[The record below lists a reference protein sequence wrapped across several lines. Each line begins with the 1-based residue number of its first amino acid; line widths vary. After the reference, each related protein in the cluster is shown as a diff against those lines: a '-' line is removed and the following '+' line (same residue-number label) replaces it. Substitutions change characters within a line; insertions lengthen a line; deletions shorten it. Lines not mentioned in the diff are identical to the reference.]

1 MALIKCKG
9 CGQMVSTKA
18 EKCPK
23 CGYSV
28 RLSMEQQEETKQS
41 VKPHTTTLNTS
52 KEEVVN
58 DNPQPQQRSS
68 KKSIII
74 AVIVIVII
82 GCGVLFAVLNNN
94 RNSSSI
100 GQSQDTTAIVNTE
113 IKQDELPSG
122 SLVVATENDN
132 FVVSDSCATEAL
144 ENITLYGSMTDANGT
159 YPIELAF
166 VKDGDNLSECIY
178 TNVDLGGKIKMDGE
192 IVVNEYVFTGKDGM
206 NKFQIHIDGQNYD
219 GFAIDGSKELSVSLD
234 KRN

>member
-41 VKPHTTTLNTS
+41 VEPHTTTLNTS
-52 KEEVVN
+52 KEEVTN
-58 DNPQPQQRSS
+58 DNPKPQQRGS
-68 KKSIII
+68 KKGIII
-74 AVIVIVII
+74 AIIVVVII
-82 GCGVLFAVLNNN
+82 GCGVLFALLNSNN
-94 RNSSSI
+94 GSN
-100 GQSQDTTAIVNTE
+100 GQQQDTTAIADTE
-113 IKQDELPSG
+113 AIKQDELPSE
-122 SLVVATENDN
+122 SLAVATENDN

-192 IVVNEYVFTGKDGM
+192 IVGNEYVFTGKDGM
-206 NKFQIHIDGQNYD
+206 NKFQIQIDGQNYD

>member
-41 VKPHTTTLNTS
+41 VEPHTTTLNTS
-52 KEEVVN
+52 KEEVAN
-58 DNPQPQQRSS
+58 DNPQPQQRGS
-68 KKSIII
+68 KKGIII
-74 AVIVIVII
+74 AIVVVMII
-82 GCGVLFAVLNNN
+82 GCGVLFALRNNN
-94 RNSSSI
+94 NGSN
-100 GQSQDTTAIVNTE
+100 GQQQDTTAIADTE
-113 IKQDELPSG
+113 AIKQDELPSE
-122 SLVVATENDN
+122 SLAVATENDN

-192 IVVNEYVFTGKDGM
+192 IVGNEYVFTGKDGM
-206 NKFQIHIDGQNYD
+206 NKFQIQIDGQNYD

>member
-1 MALIKCKG
+1 M
-9 CGQMVSTKA
+9 
-18 EKCPK
+18 
-23 CGYSV
+23 
-28 RLSMEQQEETKQS
+28 
-41 VKPHTTTLNTS
+41 
-52 KEEVVN
+52 
-58 DNPQPQQRSS
+58 
-68 KKSIII
+68 
-74 AVIVIVII
+74 
-82 GCGVLFAVLNNN
+82 FAVLNNN

-100 GQSQDTTAIVNTE
+100 VQSQDTTAIVNTE

-132 FVVSDSCATEAL
+132 FVVSDSCAIEVL
-144 ENITLYGSMTDANGT
+144 ENITLCGSMTDANGT

-192 IVVNEYVFTGKDGM
+192 IVGNEYVFTGKDGM
-206 NKFQIHIDGQNYD
+206 NKFQIQIDGQNYD